1 MWKPGTWI
9 KIGYESCDMI
19 KNLIFDLGGVL
30 IDLDMDAVDRGLREY
45 GMDTPVAELLTA
57 SRRYETGKIG
67 TEAFLDSVQAALP
80 GSRRDGIRDIW
91 NAMIRNVPQQR
102 LEFLEALHQSG
113 RYGMFLL
120 SNTNALHMEQVR
132 VNMGPQAFNRFKNCF
147 QGFYLSHE
155 IGMRKPEPEIFA
167 FVLRQHGLEAAETLF
182 IDDTL
187 EHTLGAASL
196 GIRTWHLNVGQE
208 DVLSL
213 PQKFL

>member
-1 MWKPGTWI
+1 
-9 KIGYESCDMI
+9 MI
-19 KNLIFDLGGVL
+19 KNLIFDFGGVL
-30 IDLDMDAVDRGLREY
+30 IDLDMDAVYRGLREY
-45 GMDTPVAELLTA
+45 GIDSPGPELVTA
-57 SRRYETGKIG
+57 GLHYETGKID
-67 TEAFLDSVQAALP
+67 TEAFLGSVQAALP
-80 GSRRDGIRDIW
+80 GSSQEQVRNIW
-91 NAMIRNVPQQR
+91 NAMIRSVPEQR

-120 SNTNALHMEQVR
+120 SNTNALHIEQAR
-132 VNMGPQAFNRFKNCF
+132 ANMGPQAFSRFKNCF

-155 IGMRKPEPEIFA
+155 IGMRKPEPEIFS

-196 GIRTWHLNVGQE
+196 GIRTWHLRVGQE

-213 PQKFL
+213 PQKLL